1 MMEAGSDDCRKEGT
15 KEGRKATTKMMMMM
29 IMKITIMMLDRE
41 GISKQA

>member
-15 KEGRKATTKMMMMM
+15 KEGRKATTKMMM
-29 IMKITIMMLDRE
+29 IMKIIIMMLDRE